1 MCIEIADSFIN
12 LTAIYPDMTMTADTP
27 PLPPQDLEA
36 IDEQVTAAKLAQVP
50 EQIYQQ
56 DTQLFDITKHLL
68 ADLSI
73 PLSLRNQFYIFWS
86 NVIFG
91 NYQNRD
97 IAFLMLKFKEW
108 KIFFLWYIPDIK
120 WNNVLEYAG
129 DSTMEGND
137 PDISMD
143 LNMLLNSLE
152 QIYFINLTR
161 GRGGFTVKWLQTKRN
176 MLSSNKDESEDKK
189 FKMW

>member
-1 MCIEIADSFIN
+1 MSTDVAPIPQEDLNAIN
-12 LTAIYPDMTMTADTP
+12 
-27 PLPPQDLEA
+27 Q
-36 IDEQVTAAKLAQVP
+36 QVTAAKLAQVP

-97 IAFLMLKFKEW
+97 IAYLMLKFKEW
-108 KIFFLWYIPDIK
+108 KIFFLWYVPDIK
-120 WNNVLEYAG
+120 WNNIMSFAG
-129 DSTMEGND
+129 DITEEGTEENL
-137 PDISMD
+137 SMD

-161 GRGGFTVKWLQTKRN
+161 GRGGFTVKWMQTKRN
-176 MLSSNKDESEDKK
+176 MLTSGQSPDEDKK
-189 FKMW
+189 FKLW